1 MCFNVARIYIKGGNH
16 QLGDKEAFYQIS
28 KRVVRFVKAGDVM
41 VR

>member
-1 MCFNVARIYIKGGNH
+1 MLPEYILRVEITNS
-16 QLGDKEAFYQIS
+16 GDKEAFYQIS